1 MKHKDAIG
9 AMYYVCG
16 YVTCIALIFEGEHL
30 YQKLLAATYGFYLT
44 YHILNQYD
52 N

>member
-1 MKHKDAIG
+1 MRHKDALG
-9 AMYYVCG
+9 LMYYVCG

-30 YQKLLAATYGFYLT
+30 YQKLLAATYGFFLS
-44 YHILNQYD
+44 YHILNQYE